1 MTYVSIK
8 TIRGRRYRY
17 QQHSYRDDTGR
28 VRTETKYLGPVDGFV
43 RRQSG
48 TPEDRALAVA
58 EREAAKVDAYQR
70 ATFGETGQERK
81 DREAKERAEKVYTNI
96 GLNPPAPAQSPSA
109 PSSSPASSPEP
120 AQSSEIEPA
129 SEPSSE
135 AAHL

>member
-1 MTYVSIK
+1 MTYMSIK

-17 QQHSYRDDTGR
+17 QQHSYRDNTGR

-70 ATFGETGQERK
+70 SAFGETGQERK
-81 DREAKERAEKVYTNI
+81 DREAKEREEKVYTNI
-96 GLNPPAPAQSPSA
+96 GLNPPAPAQSPST
-109 PSSSPASSPEP
+109 PSSSPVSSPEP
-120 AQSSEIEPA
+120 AQSSEVEPA

-135 AAHL
+135 AADL